1 MLLIPTRVLAL
12 SSFGAQ
18 LKHWEIVRQLHETRY
33 GTSVSFVIPAV
44 PRAQESPETLSQAAE
59 PWMPAIITPSA
70 VVDLSPTT
78 VASGLIKSMENPHVC
93 VTRISQPYI
102 DYCLHTQS
110 QPKLRHPS
118 RLRPSNLTDNA
129 FRIYIKHFI
138 NNAPET
144 LIKDV
149 FYSDDDFYKS
159 SQIRTATD
167 LATDDNDS
175 TPCLRIPKKLEWPS
189 LSSFDRTC
197 GGFTLSYLRR
207 VPELSLMATRVVR
220 QRARELRKKAQAA
233 STSKSTLLNQPAEH
247 TELSRSSLAAKK
259 KRLFQWAICELMRD
273 GSITLWDGPKRL
285 LQTEVTDQNPGS
297 NVLWKFSSAA
307 VDTSLF
313 SNATSSRSA
322 DDDESDLSDPDPEE
336 EAYISTKPELLAHTI
351 TDALKALVLTPP
363 RRQIVKQNEL
373 IGGSTKEDI
382 LEYLKRDDRWAFIG
396 EWNITETLEY
406 MMKVGLAW
414 NPSGDRWL
422 ATG

>member
-1 MLLIPTRVLAL
+1 MTPQYLLLSQLSNSNRPRLRAKPQSHGHQRPPYLQQWLTRARRPLPLESLRRTLMCVLLI
-12 SSFGAQ
+12 
-18 LKHWEIVRQLHETRY
+18 
-33 GTSVSFVIPAV
+33 
-44 PRAQESPETLSQAAE
+44 SPNHIL
-59 PWMPAIITPSA
+59 IT
-70 VVDLSPTT
+70 
-78 VASGLIKSMENPHVC
+78 AS
-93 VTRISQPYI
+93 
-102 DYCLHTQS
+102 TQS

-144 LIKDV
+144 PIKDV
-149 FYSDDDFYKS
+149 FSSDDDLYKS
-159 SQIRTATD
+159 VRVYTSQTGTTTD
-167 LATDDNDS
+167 LTNNDNNS
-175 TPCLRIPKKLEWPS
+175 TLRLQIPEKLKCPS
-189 LSSFDRTC
+189 LSSFDRIC

-233 STSKSTLLNQPAEH
+233 SAPKSTLPNQPTEH
-247 TELSRSSLAAKK
+247 MKLSRASLAAKK
-259 KRLFQWAICELMRD
+259 KRLFQWAICELMKD

-285 LQTEVTDQNPGS
+285 LRTEGTDQNPE
-297 NVLWKFSSAA
+297 NNALWKLSSAA

-313 SNATSSRSA
+313 SNANSSRSA
-322 DDDESDLSDPDPEE
+322 DDDESYLSDPDPEE

-351 TDALKALVLTPP
+351 TEALKALVLTPP
-363 RRQIVKQNEL
+363 RRQIVKRNEL

>member
-1 MLLIPTRVLAL
+1 MTPQYLLSSQLSNSNRPRLRAQPQSHGHQRPPHLQQWLTRAQRLLPLESLRRTLMCVLLI
-12 SSFGAQ
+12 
-18 LKHWEIVRQLHETRY
+18 
-33 GTSVSFVIPAV
+33 
-44 PRAQESPETLSQAAE
+44 SPNCIL
-59 PWMPAIITPSA
+59 IT
-70 VVDLSPTT
+70 
-78 VASGLIKSMENPHVC
+78 AS
-93 VTRISQPYI
+93 
-102 DYCLHTQS
+102 TQS

-118 RLRPSNLTDNA
+118 RLRTSNLTDNA

-144 LIKDV
+144 QKKDV
-149 FYSDDDFYKS
+149 FPLDDDLDKS
-159 SQIRTATD
+159 VRVYTSQIGTTTD

-175 TPCLRIPKKLEWPS
+175 TPRLQIPKKLERPS
-189 LSSFDRTC
+189 LSSFDITC

-233 STSKSTLLNQPAEH
+233 STSKSTLPNQPTEPI
-247 TELSRSSLAAKK
+247 ELSRASLAAKK
-259 KRLFQWAICELMRD
+259 KRLFQWAICELMKD

-285 LQTEVTDQNPGS
+285 LRTEGTDQNPET
-297 NVLWKFSSAA
+297 NVLWKLSLAA

-313 SNATSSRSA
+313 SNANSSQSA
-322 DDDESDLSDPDPEE
+322 DDGELDLSDPDPEE
-336 EAYISTKPELLAHTI
+336 EAYISTKPECLAHTI
-351 TDALKALVLTPP
+351 TDALKALVLAPP
-363 RRQIVKQNEL
+363 RRQIVKRNEL

-382 LEYLKRDDRWAFIG
+382 LEYLKRDDMWAFIG